1 MIPIHK
7 KGSRRKSEGPG
18 APQVYI
24 HGKVQGWAIW
34 ALAFRRFK
42 TQFSSQYAGTVIGK
56 FWHLVQP
63 LSMVGIYTLVFGL
76 ILQVRPNVQG
86 VPYGV
91 YLCAGL
97 IPWFAFQDS
106 IVKLSIA
113 YTSNRQFLKRIFV
126 AEEIF
131 ILERLIHIS
140 ITLAVSFIAV
150 AGVSLLFGVSAG
162 VSWLLLIVILSML
175 LVCAGGIGWGLAF
188 VTPFFADLIHIIQIA
203 LRPMFWLTPV
213 IYPLSQVQNPVLST
227 VVYAQPMTPFVVSI
241 RAILFEDQIPCLE
254 LWVLMSFWCLAS
266 ISFGYF
272 VKRLLG
278 DQLRD
283 VI

>member
-113 YTSNRQFLKRIFV
+113 YTSNRQFLKRICI

-150 AGVSLLFGVSAG
+150 TGVSLLFGVPPGA
-162 VSWLLLIVILSML
+162 SWPLLIVVLAML

-188 VTPFFADLIHIIQIA
+188 VTPFFSDLIQITQIV
-203 LRPMFWLTPV
+203 LRPMFWMTPV
-213 IYPLSQVQNPVLST
+213 IYPLSQVENPLLLG

-241 RAILFEDQIPCLE
+241 RRLLFEDQIPCLG
-254 LWVLMSFWCLAS
+254 LWVLMGCWCLAS
-266 ISFGYF
+266 ICFGYF
-272 VKRLLG
+272 IKRLLG

>member
-7 KGSRRKSEGPG
+7 KGSRRKSEWPG
-18 APQVYI
+18 TPQVYI

-34 ALAFRRFK
+34 ALAFRRFR
-42 TQFSSQYAGTVIGK
+42 TQFSSQYAGTVIGE
-56 FWHLVQP
+56 FWHLLQP

-150 AGVSLLFGVSAG
+150 VVVSLLFGVSAG
-162 VSWLLLIVILSML
+162 ASWPLLIVVLAML

-188 VTPFFADLIHIIQIA
+188 VTPFFTDLVHIIQIV

-213 IYPLSQVQNPVLST
+213 IYPLSQVQNTILST
-227 VVYAQPMTPFVVSI
+227 VVHAQPMTPFVVAI
-241 RAILFEDQIPCLE
+241 RAILFEDQIPCLR

-266 ISFGYF
+266 ICFGYF
-272 VKRLLG
+272 IKHLFS